1 MQIKTVVLLYK
12 INIIM
17 QGTDAFPNL
26 LLADFV
32 TDIVS
37 SAHENAKI
45 IIKSLSS
52 ITNLKYR
59 LYL

>member
-1 MQIKTVVLLYK
+1 
-12 INIIM
+12 M

-45 IIKSLSS
+45 IIK
-52 ITNLKYR
+52 
-59 LYL
+59 